1 MKEESCVLRGTLLCV
16 RAFFFSG
23 GGYLFVFVFTFSVC
37 LIKSKR
43 ERVCEY
49 VVGK

>member
-23 GGYLFVFVFTFSVC
+23 GGYLFVFVFTFSVFYK
-37 LIKSKR
+37 IKER
-43 ERVCEY
+43 ERV
-49 VVGK
+49 